1 MLEFTYISVRFL
13 KWEEE
18 KMAEIL
24 GVIVRIIMSINLV
37 IWRGQRWLERNEI
50 EQARYER
57 TRKKEI
63 ERIKNEVK
71 SILLFFTG
79 YY

>member
-1 MLEFTYISVRFL
+1 MLEFTYISIRFL